1 MSFTQ
6 PLTPN
11 LQMKIAILI
20 LAAGESKRMNGIK
33 QLLPWKNTS
42 LLGNAIEQ
50 ALQSKGDQVYVVLG
64 ANANRIEPSLTHY
77 NIQTI
82 ENKNWKNGLGNSI
95 AAGVQYI
102 KENKQHYNAILIT
115 LADQPLID
123 AAYYNVLIAGY
134 SQKLAR
140 IIASETNNNSSVPA
154 IFDAIYFDQLSQLD
168 QDKGAKEILI
178 AAQKEVYRLPAAAN
192 LMDIDTTSAY
202 EQLFSSFGKE

>member
-1 MSFTQ
+1 
-6 PLTPN
+6 
-11 LQMKIAILI
+11 MKIAILI

-64 ANANRIEPSLTHY
+64 ANANRITPTLTHY

-102 KENKQHYNAILIT
+102 KENQHQCDAILIT

-123 AAYYNVLIAGY
+123 AAYYNVLIAAY
-134 SQKLAR
+134 SQKEAK
-140 IIASETNNNSSVPA
+140 IIASETNNNPSVPA
-154 IFDAIYFDQLSQLD
+154 IFDAIYFEQLSQLD

-178 AAQKEVYRLPAAAN
+178 AAQKGVHRLPANAN
-192 LMDIDTTSAY
+192 LIDIDTISVY
-202 EQLFSSFGKE
+202 EELYNSFGKQ